1 MDSLEVRRF
10 VIGTLIILVILIF
23 IGRLFFIQVMDSSYK
38 FSAENN
44 SQRYVTQYPARGL
57 IYDRSGKLLVYN
69 EAAYDLMV
77 NPMQLKAFDSA
88 TLCEMIDISKET
100 LRTNLQHA
108 KNYSR
113 YKPSVILKQ
122 LSSKTYAVLQEQL
135 YKYPGFFVQPRT
147 LRKYADSS
155 AAHVL
160 GYVGEVDNNIIKK
173 EPYYQMGDYIGI
185 SGIEKSYEKVLRGKK
200 GVNIYLVDVHNRIK
214 GSYDN
219 GKYDTAAVFGSNLVS
234 SLDIGL
240 QEYGEELMQNKMG
253 SIVAIDPESGEIL
266 SLVSSPS
273 YDPSLLIG
281 RVRTNNYRKLLLD
294 TLKPLF
300 NRAVMA
306 KYPPGSTFKV
316 INALIGLQEGVIN
329 NNTEFSCHYGY
340 TAGGIHVGCH
350 GHKSPLNLPES
361 IQISCNAYYCN
372 VFRRII
378 DNPVYN
384 STEEAYDVWR
394 NYVTSFGFGQKLN
407 TDLVNELDG
416 FVPKPDYYNRYYG
429 ENGWKSLTIIS
440 LAIGQGELG
449 ITPIQMANMAATVA
463 NRGYYYIPHVV
474 HSVQG
479 ENTIDDRFTKK
490 HYTKIDS
497 ANFEKVIEGMYR
509 VVNGG
514 EGSTARIAAIDSI
527 AVCGKTGTA
536 QNPHGKDHS
545 IFIAFAPRD
554 NPKIAISVFVE
565 NAGFGST
572 WAAPIASLMIEKYL
586 KGHISRRRKWLEQRV
601 LNGDLIHN
609 HDEKN

>member
-1 MDSLEVRRF
+1 MDSLEVRKF
-10 VIGTLIILVILIF
+10 VIGTLIILAVLIF

-38 FSAENN
+38 FSADNN

-57 IYDRSGKLLVYN
+57 IYDRNGKLLVYN

-77 NPMQLKAFDSA
+77 NPMQLTAFDTAS
-88 TLCEMIDISKET
+88 LCQLVNITKET
-100 LRTNLQHA
+100 LLTNLKNA
-108 KNYSR
+108 KIYSR

-147 LRKYADSS
+147 LRKYANKS
-155 AAHVL
+155 AAHLL
-160 GYVGEVDNNIIKK
+160 GYVGEVDNNIIKQ
-173 EPYYQMGDYIGI
+173 EPYYQMGDYIGT
-185 SGIEKSYEKVLRGKK
+185 SGIEKSYEKALRGKK

-214 GSYDN
+214 GSFDN
-219 GKYDTAAVFGSNLVS
+219 GKYDTAAIFGSNLVT
-234 SLDIGL
+234 SLDVGL
-240 QEYGEELMQNKMG
+240 QEYGEKLMQNKMG
-253 SIVAIDPESGEIL
+253 SIVAIEPETGEIL

-281 RVRTNNYRKLLLD
+281 RVRTENYRKLLLD

-316 INALIGLQEGVIN
+316 INAMIGLQEGVIN
-329 NNTEFSCHYGY
+329 HNTEFSCHYGY
-340 TAGGIHVGCH
+340 SAGGIHVGCH
-350 GHKSPLNLPES
+350 GHKSPLNLPQS
-361 IQISCNAYYCN
+361 IQNSCNAYYCN

-378 DNPVYN
+378 DNPAYS
-384 STEEAYDVWR
+384 STEKAYNAWR
-394 NYVTSFGFGQKLN
+394 DYVTSFGFGEKLN
-407 TDLVNELDG
+407 TDLSSELDG
-416 FVPKPDYYNRYYG
+416 FVPKSDYYNRYYG
-429 ENGWKSLTIIS
+429 KNGWKSLTIIS

-449 ITPIQMANMAATVA
+449 ITPLQMANMVSTVA
-463 NRGYYYIPHVV
+463 NRGYYYTPHIA
-474 HSVQG
+474 HSIEGQAS
-479 ENTIDDRFTKK
+479 IDSRFTKR
-490 HYTKIDS
+490 HYTNIDS
-497 ANFEKVIEGMYR
+497 ANFEEVIEGMYL

-545 IFIAFAPRD
+545 IFIAFAPREH
-554 NPKIAISVFVE
+554 PKIAIAVYVE

-586 KGHISRRRKWLEQRV
+586 KGNISSRRKWLEQRV
-601 LNGDLIHN
+601 MNGDLIHN
-609 HDEKN
+609 HD

>member
-1 MDSLEVRRF
+1 
-10 VIGTLIILVILIF
+10 
-23 IGRLFFIQVMDSSYK
+23 
-38 FSAENN
+38 
-44 SQRYVTQYPARGL
+44 
-57 IYDRSGKLLVYN
+57 
-69 EAAYDLMV
+69 
-77 NPMQLKAFDSA
+77 
-88 TLCEMIDISKET
+88 
-100 LRTNLQHA
+100 
-108 KNYSR
+108 
-113 YKPSVILKQ
+113 
-122 LSSKTYAVLQEQL
+122 
-135 YKYPGFFVQPRT
+135 
-147 LRKYADSS
+147 
-155 AAHVL
+155 
-160 GYVGEVDNNIIKK
+160 
-173 EPYYQMGDYIGI
+173 
-185 SGIEKSYEKVLRGKK
+185 
-200 GVNIYLVDVHNRIK
+200 
-214 GSYDN
+214 
-219 GKYDTAAVFGSNLVS
+219 
-234 SLDIGL
+234 
-240 QEYGEELMQNKMG
+240 
-253 SIVAIDPESGEIL
+253 
-266 SLVSSPS
+266 
-273 YDPSLLIG
+273 
-281 RVRTNNYRKLLLD
+281 
-294 TLKPLF
+294 
-300 NRAVMA
+300 MA

-340 TAGGIHVGCH
+340 SAGGIHVGCH